1 MSSALSANVRPML
14 LKEGWRTPDTY
25 SNDFEPITAIPA
37 VYLFLLVDQSDYLTE
52 FVAYVGMS
60 ANLKQR
66 MQRHETKPQ
75 IGKDGHWLMTWFKP
89 TPEQSL
95 REIEA
100 KYIKRFNPPW
110 NIIGRT
116 RGLVA

>member
-14 LKEGWRTPDTY
+14 LKEGWQTPDTY
-25 SNDFEPITAIPA
+25 SKDFEPIRAIPA

-95 REIEA
+95 RKTEA
-100 KYIKRFNPPW
+100 KYIERFNPPW
-110 NIIGRT
+110 NIMGKT
-116 RGLVA
+116 RGLLS